1 MTPALIVVTG
11 PPASGK
17 TTVARALARELR
29 IPYVSKD
36 TLKETLY
43 EEIGSAEELE
53 PKLERAALA
62 LLFAAVEDQLEEGVS
77 VVAESNFDSDSDVG
91 PFRRLTAEH
100 DMRLIQVH
108 TMRPKERLLER
119 FAERAASG
127 RRHPGHGDHPKDV
140 DEVRA
145 RLEAGDWDPLDLP
158 GELLEFELGDD
169 ADNDAPAIAER
180 VRATLH
186 GEA

>member
-1 MTPALIVVTG
+1 M
-11 PPASGK
+11 
-17 TTVARALARELR
+17 
-29 IPYVSKD
+29 
-36 TLKETLY
+36 
-43 EEIGSAEELE
+43 
-53 PKLERAALA
+53 
-62 LLFAAVEDQLEEGVS
+62 
-77 VVAESNFDSDSDVG
+77 
-91 PFRRLTAEH
+91 H
-100 DMRLIQVH
+100 LIQVH
-108 TMRPKERLLER
+108 TTRPKERLLER